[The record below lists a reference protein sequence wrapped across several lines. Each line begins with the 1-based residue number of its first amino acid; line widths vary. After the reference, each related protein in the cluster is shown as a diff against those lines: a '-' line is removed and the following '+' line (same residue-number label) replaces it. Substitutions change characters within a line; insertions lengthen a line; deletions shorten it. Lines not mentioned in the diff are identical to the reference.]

1 MIRNSRGVVELQFNW
16 MFTLIAGALILLF
29 FSTVVLK
36 LKSTS
41 DSSRNLAILKSMGSI
56 AIGSESSPGTINLL
70 ELPEAEIEFGC
81 NVIRVG
87 KSANQFENMVVFAPR
102 IVRTPTVVVNTLEWG
117 IPYRVSNFVFV
128 SSPEVRYFLIGD
140 TDLRKFV
147 NESMPTSLLKELE
160 SNHPFNVKNRDNY
173 NVRFVYFSNFNP
185 AIDLPPPSLKK
196 MGLKDVTALHINGD
210 LEKGEVRFYEKTK
223 SNTWSLKDSTY
234 YLGPE
239 NLLGAIYADDPT
251 NFKCVRDNGLRKG
264 LIVTGIYEQRSDQ
277 LATYYGADLCSDF
290 HFTAKNDFLNV
301 KTQLTLITRQTLV
314 SSVALAVVNQITAA
328 GNSLKEMNKQA
339 QLHSCPLIY

>member
-1 MIRNSRGVVELQFNW
+1 MKNSKGVVELQFNW

-29 FSTVVLK
+29 FSTVVVK
-36 LKSTS
+36 LKTTS

-56 AIGSESSPGTINLL
+56 AIGSESSPGTINIL
-70 ELPEAEIEFGC
+70 ELPETEIEFGC

-117 IPYRVSNFVFV
+117 IPYRVSNFVFI
-128 SSPEVRYFLIGD
+128 SSPEVRYFLVGD
-140 TDLRKFV
+140 TNLRKFV
-147 NESMPTSLLKELE
+147 NESMPASLLKELE
-160 SNHPFNVKNRDNY
+160 NNHPLTIKNRDNY
-173 NVRFVYFSNFNP
+173 NVRFVYFDNFNP
-185 AIDLPPPSLKK
+185 AIDVPPPSLKK
-196 MGLKDVTALHINGD
+196 MGIKDVTALHINGD
-210 LEKGEVRFYEKTK
+210 LQKGEIRFYEKTK

-239 NLLGAIYADDPT
+239 NLLGAVYADDST

-264 LIVTGIYEQRSDQ
+264 NIVTNIYEQRSDE
-277 LATYYGADLCSDF
+277 LETHYGTDLCSDF
-290 HFTAKNDFLNV
+290 YFTAKNDFLDV
-301 KTQLTLITRQTLV
+301 STQLGLLTRSALTT
-314 SSVALAVVNQITAA
+314 SVALAVVNQINAA
-328 GNSLKEMNKQA
+328 GNSLEDMNKQA